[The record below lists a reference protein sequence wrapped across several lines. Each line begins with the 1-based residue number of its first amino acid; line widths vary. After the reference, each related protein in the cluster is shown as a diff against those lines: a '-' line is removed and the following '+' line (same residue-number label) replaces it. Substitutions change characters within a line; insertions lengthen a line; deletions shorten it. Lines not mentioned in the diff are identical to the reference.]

1 MPRAIRRPRTPLLP
15 RRRTVRA
22 PPEQL
27 ALTEPEPAAAPH
39 RGMAVDAAAL
49 WLLLLGSA
57 AVAVGGHD
65 TVVGAEIMVRVWGT
79 LVLGAGCVLIAGAW
93 GLHRGSLRGRSLAM
107 VAALLGV
114 ALGAMTFFAQAVN
127 DEPDR
132 RLLGW
137 AAIVVVSASCAWIV
151 RSTTPLE
158 LRGQGVLSALPVLKS
173 VVSLGVVVSLAQFW
187 YTSIYIPTTA
197 PASLTFEPSVRPVA
211 RGDQLVLMGSVTV
224 RNTSDTRVNLLA
236 SSLRM
241 VGETLGERPD
251 EAFEADALSTYG
263 QNKPG
268 KYEVRGQGVM
278 DRAVVADGP
287 LLPHGHYLEP
297 GEAVTQPIIARV
309 PPDTYDEAVLEA
321 FVVIARG
328 QTLALESA
336 PPRPGPITD
345 DGLVVVTP
353 IPEAGWLRRLTRGD
367 RYVRVVYSSDPEQ
380 DPQVRFV
387 PEADAGSEADDD
399 FHTRMWRFYGASF
412 SKAHARA
419 PLRR

>member
-1 MPRAIRRPRTPLLP
+1 MPRAIRRPRMPLLP
-15 RRRTVRA
+15 RRRTVRG
-22 PPEQL
+22 PP
-27 ALTEPEPAAAPH
+27 ALTEPEPDAAPH
-39 RGMAVDAAAL
+39 RGTVANAAAL

-65 TVVGAEIMVRVWGT
+65 TVVGTEIMVRVWGT

-93 GLHRGSLRGRSLAM
+93 GLHRGSPRGRSLAM

-127 DEPDR
+127 DEPDS

-137 AAIVVVSASCAWIV
+137 AAIVVVSAASAWIV
-151 RSTTPLE
+151 RSSTPLE
-158 LRGQGVLSALPVLKS
+158 FRGQGVLSALPVLKS
-173 VVSLGVVVSLAQFW
+173 VVSLGVLVSLAQFW

-211 RGDQLVLMGSVTV
+211 SGDQLVLMGSVTV

-236 SSLRM
+236 SSLRL
-241 VGETLGERPD
+241 VGETVGERD
-251 EAFEADALSTYG
+251 EEAFEADALSTFEE
-263 QNKPG
+263 NEPG
-268 KYEVRGQGVM
+268 TYEVLGEGVT
-278 DRAVVADGP
+278 DRTVVADGP

-297 GEAVTQPIIARV
+297 GETVTQPIVARV
-309 PPDTYDEAVLEA
+309 PPDKYDEAVLEA

-336 PPRPGPITD
+336 PPMPGRVTD

-353 IPEAGWLRRLTRGD
+353 IPESGWLRRLTRGD
-367 RYVRVVYSSDPEQ
+367 RYVRVEYSSDPEQ
-380 DPQVRFV
+380 DPDLRFV
-387 PEADAGSEADDD
+387 PEADAGPEADKD
-399 FHTRMWRFYGASF
+399 FHARMWRFYGASF

>member
-1 MPRAIRRPRTPLLP
+1 MTRGN
-15 RRRTVRA
+15 
-22 PPEQL
+22 
-27 ALTEPEPAAAPH
+27 AAH
-39 RGMAVDAAAL
+39 GAAL
-49 WLLLLGSA
+49 WLLVLGAA

-65 TVVGAEIMVRVWGT
+65 TVAGTEIMVRVWGT

-114 ALGAMTFFAQAVN
+114 ALGAFTFFAQAVN
-127 DEPDR
+127 DEPDG
-132 RLLGW
+132 RLAAW
-137 AAIVVVSASCAWIV
+137 AAIVVLSAASAWVV

-158 LRGQGVLSALPVLKS
+158 HRGQGVLSALPVLKS
-173 VVSLGVVVSLAQFW
+173 VVSIGVIVSLAQFW

-211 RGDQLVLMGSVTV
+211 SGEQLVLMGSVTV

-236 SSLRM
+236 SSLRL
-241 VGETLGERPD
+241 VGETLGERD
-251 EAFEADALSTYG
+251 EEAFTNDALSTFEA
-263 QNKPG
+263 NEPG
-268 KYEVRGQGVM
+268 TYQVLGQGVT
-278 DRAVVADGP
+278 DRTVVAEGP

-297 GEAVTQPIIARV
+297 GETVTQPIVSRV
-309 PPDTYDEAVLEA
+309 PRDTYDEAVLEA

-367 RYVRVVYSSDPEQ
+367 RYVRVDYSSDPEV
-380 DPQVRFV
+380 DPEVRFV
-387 PEADAGSEADDD
+387 PEADAGAAADDD
-399 FHTRMWRFYGASF
+399 FDERMWRFYGASF
-412 SKAHARA
+412 SKASAHA